1 MIVNFDANGGTVDI
15 QNKNYINNEAYGELP
30 TPTREGYT
38 FNGWYTTATP
48 DTSATPVNQDTIV
61 STNMEETSQP
71 QSQTLYAN
79 WVPNQYDVVFQNNN
93 NLPGEYQEVE
103 YIESTGTQ
111 WINTG
116 FVPNQDTTINVSC
129 MVTDNSKS
137 QFIYGAR
144 AYTITDTYSLA
155 YIPNGSQK
163 GLRYDYGTDAI
174 IANCQWSSSEC
185 TVNEKYY
192 IKQEKNKR
200 YLNGINKGEFEY
212 KTFNC
217 PCELYIFT
225 TNTNGEVGYNG
236 NTLTISAKLYYMS
249 IYDDEQLVR
258 NFIPCYRKLDNEIGL
273 YDTVNNIFYTNSG
286 TGTFIKGEN
295 IQHFTYNTSQNL
307 NSNPFTKEGY
317 VFTGWNTEP
326 NGSGTAYTD
335 GQSVNNLTTINN
347 GQIVLYA
354 QWEETTLESNTTETT
369 PTNNSTSTTSSVSG
383 NQSTSLSGM
392 QAIAKAKKGT
402 TIIFSILVFIL
413 SGIIIWRI
421 KKLIKK

>member
-61 STNMEETSQP
+61 STNMEEPLQP

-174 IANCQWSSSEC
+174 IANCQWSASEC

-225 TNTNGEVGYNG
+225 TNTNGEVGYNV

-258 NFIPCYRKLDNEIGL
+258 NFIPCYRKMDNEIGL

-295 IQHFTYNTSQNL
+295 TQHFTYNTSQNL
-307 NSNPFTKEGY
+307 NSNPYTREGY
-317 VFTGWNTEP
+317 IFTGWNTEP

-347 GQIVLYA
+347 GQVVLYA

-402 TIIFSILVFIL
+402 TIIFGILIFIL